1 MSYLVGGALF
11 LSSPAEAQRKK
22 PPPSG
27 SAAPA
32 PKKKKATPAPAPEA
46 APADAAAMPAE
57 DPAAIAP
64 APPPPPPATTHA
76 KRAAQPAAIEET
88 TTTTDLPPPPQ
99 RSLRKKTAKNTPRPA
114 EVDEDADEVPVRK
127 KSTAHKSTTRQNL
140 DEEEEEDRPAPKK
153 AEEPEKDKGDDEA
166 ENKEAEAEPEPDS
179 DSDTD
184 TESPA
189 KKARRPKPYFLDV
202 TAGLAVFSRH
212 FSYADDI
219 YNELP
224 NYDLGAA
231 PAISLEASV
240 VPFKNKTGSL
250 SAGFVGRFEY
260 AFGIA
265 TTYKVP
271 TGDQE
276 GSKSTT
282 ALAYSLGVRGNYA
295 FGSTMANIISAGFEF
310 GGQSFV
316 IDHPPPV
323 PGNANIP
330 SVEYKFVRP
339 NLFGR
344 FPIIDRL
351 SALGSFGYLM
361 VSSAGEIVSPEYFRG
376 ASSSASGLDLG
387 IGAAYEIKMSPR
399 GTLKFLELRPM
410 LNFRRYAFKFNPD
423 ATDPYIASG
432 ATDQY
437 LGINLGVATR
447 L

>member
-1 MSYLVGGALF
+1 M
-11 LSSPAEAQRKK
+11 
-22 PPPSG
+22 
-27 SAAPA
+27 
-32 PKKKKATPAPAPEA
+32 
-46 APADAAAMPAE
+46 
-57 DPAAIAP
+57 
-64 APPPPPPATTHA
+64 
-76 KRAAQPAAIEET
+76 EET
-88 TTTTDLPPPPQ
+88 TTVDLPPPPQ
-99 RSLRKKTAKNTPRPA
+99 RSLRKKTTKNTRPG
-114 EVDEDADEVPVRK
+114 EVDEDDEVPVRK
-127 KSTAHKSTTRQNL
+127 STTHKSTTNRDL
-140 DEEEEEDRPAPKK
+140 DAEEEEDRAAVKS
-153 AEEPEKDKGDDEA
+153 EDKGDDEA
-166 ENKEAEAEPEPDS
+166 ESKDAEAEPEPDS

-184 TESPA
+184 SDSPA
-189 KKARRPKPYFLDV
+189 QKARRPKPYFLDV

-231 PAISLEASV
+231 PAVSLEAAV
-240 VPFKNKTGSL
+240 IPFKNKSGSL

-276 GSKSTT
+276 GSHSTT

-295 FGSTMANIISAGFEF
+295 FGKTMANIVSAGFEF

-339 NLFGR
+339 NLMGR
-344 FPIIDRL
+344 FAIIDRL
-351 SALGSFGYLM
+351 AAVGTFGYLM

-376 ASSSASGLDLG
+376 ASSSASGLDIG
-387 IGAAYEIKMSPR
+387 IGAAYEIRMNPH
-399 GTLKFLELRPM
+399 GTVKFLELRPM
-410 LNFRRYAFKFNPD
+410 LTFRQYTFKFNPD

-437 LGINLGVATR
+437 IGINLGVATR